1 MVYNAH
7 WEPVD
12 LDGILLMR
20 RPLPKPHKAED
31 NSTGAP
37 QSRAGKML
45 LARRAE
51 KARRREDYV
60 VIDVETTGLSPERDG
75 IIEIG
80 ALLIRNGEEAEE
92 FQTLVRRDSPL
103 SADVVRLTG
112 ITDEMLAAE
121 GIPLSEAINGLVAF
135 VANRPIVC
143 HNADFD
149 CGFLISEA
157 KRCGVKLFRSSCT
170 DTLALARRRVNG
182 VKQYSLGHLCE
193 YFGIDVGERHRA
205 LPDCKLTFRLFE
217 KLNEI

>member
-1 MVYNAH
+1 
-7 WEPVD
+7 
-12 LDGILLMR
+12 
-20 RPLPKPHKAED
+20 
-31 NSTGAP
+31 
-37 QSRAGKML
+37 ML

-92 FQTLVRRDSPL
+92 FQTLVKRDSPL

>member
-1 MVYNAH
+1 
-7 WEPVD
+7 
-12 LDGILLMR
+12 
-20 RPLPKPHKAED
+20 
-31 NSTGAP
+31 
-37 QSRAGKML
+37 
-45 LARRAE
+45 
-51 KARRREDYV
+51 
-60 VIDVETTGLSPERDG
+60 
-75 IIEIG
+75 
-80 ALLIRNGEEAEE
+80 
-92 FQTLVRRDSPL
+92 
-103 SADVVRLTG
+103 
-112 ITDEMLAAE
+112 MLAAE

-193 YFGIDVGERHRA
+193 YFGIDAGERHRA

>member
-1 MVYNAH
+1 
-7 WEPVD
+7 
-12 LDGILLMR
+12 
-20 RPLPKPHKAED
+20 
-31 NSTGAP
+31 
-37 QSRAGKML
+37 
-45 LARRAE
+45 
-51 KARRREDYV
+51 
-60 VIDVETTGLSPERDG
+60 
-75 IIEIG
+75 
-80 ALLIRNGEEAEE
+80 
-92 FQTLVRRDSPL
+92 
-103 SADVVRLTG
+103 
-112 ITDEMLAAE
+112 MLAVE
-121 GIPLSEAINGLVAF
+121 GIPLSEAINGLVVF

-193 YFGIDVGERHRA
+193 YFGIDAGERHRA